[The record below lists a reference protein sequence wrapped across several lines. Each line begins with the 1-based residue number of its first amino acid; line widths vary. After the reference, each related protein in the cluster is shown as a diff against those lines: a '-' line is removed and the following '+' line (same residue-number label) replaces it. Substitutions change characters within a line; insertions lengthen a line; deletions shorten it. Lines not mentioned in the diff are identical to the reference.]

1 MDAHRAIDRIKYRF
15 KCLFH
20 TKEAIIIERRFIW
33 TINSIIAC
41 CRSVYKSMR
50 PILSQRERGWEGN
63 KGCTGDSVRTRRVK
77 RRPWMFKGFKRTAY
91 GTTRNDKLE
100 AHWGVSEEKI
110 WALMPTWAKKRT
122 VFVDRRA
129 LRADRAA
136 ITSHEAASL
145 IYEACRFD
153 DSSRFS
159 GDYLSVFWSRLALK
173 VCAGLF
179 KLKMCSAARSVW
191 DVYATLSSSFNV
203 NAKQLISL
211 VAFKHS
217 TTSNVQKS
225 PKSYFCRMLHTIGL
239 IIM

>member
-1 MDAHRAIDRIKYRF
+1 MDGHRAIDRIKYRF

-20 TKEAIIIERRFIW
+20 TKETIVIERRFIW

-91 GTTRNDKLE
+91 GRNDKLE
-100 AHWGVSEEKI
+100 AHWGVSEEKM

-145 IYEACRFD
+145 IYKACHFY

-159 GDYLSVFWSRLALK
+159 GDYLSVFWPRLALK
-173 VCAGLF
+173 VWV
-179 KLKMCSAARSVW
+179 CSSQRCVRQHVPYEMFTPLWA
-191 DVYATLSSSFNV
+191 
-203 NAKQLISL
+203 L
-211 VAFKHS
+211 VL
-217 TTSNVQKS
+217 
-225 PKSYFCRMLHTIGL
+225 M
-239 IIM
+239 